1 VVKPNLEKQV
11 QSLEQKSTDVFLS
24 LKQSLNHLKVRNEEL
39 AKVYENIEA
48 EIVKLK
54 QLRLDVNNRIAT
66 NENVI
71 NTIDSLLKQNVAE

>member
-1 VVKPNLEKQV
+1 MAKPNLEKQV